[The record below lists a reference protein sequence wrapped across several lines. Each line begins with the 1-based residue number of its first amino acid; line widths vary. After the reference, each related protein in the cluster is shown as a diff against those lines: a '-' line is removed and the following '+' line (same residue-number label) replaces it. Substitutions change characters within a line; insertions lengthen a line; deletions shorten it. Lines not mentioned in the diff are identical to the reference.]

1 MMKKYLLA
9 FVAAL
14 MAISVW
20 GQSSSEHLRFKGV
33 PIAGTPESF
42 ARRLKQKGLTVTQT
56 DRDGVL
62 LTGSFAGYRDCSI
75 TVSSS
80 KNRNTVSSV
89 SVAFPSRN
97 SWRELEGDY
106 SNLKSMLTTKYGEP
120 HETTEMFEGS
130 TAPKTDEDRIYKVR
144 FDQCKYFS
152 IFRPSKGRILLQ
164 IVHYGTENCY
174 VLLSYIDEINYGT
187 VYAPVIDDL

>member
-9 FVAAL
+9 FVAAV
-14 MAISVW
+14 MAVTVW
-20 GQSSSEHLRFKGV
+20 GQSASEHLRFKGV

-120 HETTEMFEGS
+120 TKLRRCLREARRRKQMKIGYT
-130 TAPKTDEDRIYKVR
+130 K
-144 FDQCKYFS
+144 
-152 IFRPSKGRILLQ
+152 
-164 IVHYGTENCY
+164 
-174 VLLSYIDEINYGT
+174 
-187 VYAPVIDDL
+187 

>member
-9 FVAAL
+9 FVAAV
-14 MAISVW
+14 MAVTVW
-20 GQSSSEHLRFKGV
+20 GQSASEHLRFKGV

-56 DRDGVL
+56 ARDGVL

>member
-9 FVAAL
+9 FVAAV
-14 MAISVW
+14 MAVTVW
-20 GQSSSEHLRFKGV
+20 GQSASEHLRFKGV

-42 ARRLKQKGLTVTQT
+42 ARRLKQEGLTVTQT

>member
-33 PIAGTPESF
+33 PITGTPEAF
-42 ARRLKQKGLTVTQT
+42 ARNLRQKGLTVTQT
-56 DRDGVL
+56 DNDGVL
-62 LTGSFAGYRDCSI
+62 LSGSFAGYKDCSI
-75 TVSSS
+75 TVSTS
-80 KNRNTVSSV
+80 KDRKTVSSV
-89 SVAFPSRN
+89 SVAFPIRN
-97 SWRELEGDY
+97 TWTELERDY
-106 SNLKSMLTTKYGEP
+106 NNLKSMLTTKYGKP
-120 HETTEMFEGS
+120 HETTEVFEGN
-130 TAPKTDEDRIYKVR
+130 TAPKTDEDRIYKVK

-174 VLLSYIDEINYGT
+174 VLLSYIDEINYGIS
-187 VYAPVIDDL
+187 YAPVIDDL

>member
-9 FVAAL
+9 FGAAV
-14 MAISVW
+14 MAVTVW
-20 GQSSSEHLRFKGV
+20 GQSASEHLRFKGV